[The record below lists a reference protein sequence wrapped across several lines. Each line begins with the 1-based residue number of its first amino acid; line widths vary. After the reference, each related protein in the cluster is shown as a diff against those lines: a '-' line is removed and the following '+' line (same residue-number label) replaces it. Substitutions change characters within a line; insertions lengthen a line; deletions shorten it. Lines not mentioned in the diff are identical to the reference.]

1 MTRYSYFFSVAF
13 VLLLMSQLFMAYRTA
28 RVESPNY
35 EIVKSFENF
44 EIRNYDAMVLA
55 QTQMNSNVYEESSS
69 MGFKTIANYIFGGNK
84 DNQKIA
90 MTSPV
95 IMEMG
100 ESSKMSFV
108 MPKEYS
114 FENLPE
120 PNSESVELIQIQPKT
135 YAVLEFTGFA
145 NDKKIRKHSK
155 RLLQFLKSERL
166 TPVGNMKYLGYNPP
180 WQVLGRKNEV
190 AVEVRYSPKL

>member
-1 MTRYSYFFSVAF
+1 MTRYSYFFSVVF

-28 RVESPNY
+28 RIESPKY
-35 EIVKSFENF
+35 KIVKSFENF

-55 QTQMNSNVYEESSS
+55 QTQMNSNAYEESSS

-84 DNQKIA
+84 ENQKIA

-108 MPKEYS
+108 MPKEHS

-120 PNSESVELIQIQPKT
+120 PNSKKVALVQIQPKT

-145 NDKKIRKHSK
+145 NDNKIQKHSK
-155 RLLQFLKSERL
+155 RLLQFLKSESL
-166 TPVGNMKYLGYNPP
+166 APLGSMKYLGYNPP
-180 WQVLGRKNEV
+180 WQVLGRKNEI
-190 AVEVRYSPKL
+190 AVEVRYSAKL

>member
-13 VLLLMSQLFMAYRTA
+13 VLLLMTQLFMAYRTS

-35 EIVKSFENF
+35 EVVKSFENF
-44 EIRNYDAMVLA
+44 EIRNYDAMILA
-55 QTQMNSNVYEESSS
+55 ETQMNSNVYEETSS

-100 ESSKMSFV
+100 ESPKMSFV
-108 MPKEYS
+108 MPKEHS
-114 FENLPE
+114 LENLPE
-120 PNSESVELIQIQPKT
+120 PNSERVELVQIQPKT

-145 NDKKIRKHSK
+145 NDKKVQTHSK
-155 RLLQFLKSERL
+155 RLLKFLKLERL

-190 AVEVRYSPKL
+190 AVEVRYSSKL

>member
-28 RVESPNY
+28 RIESPKY
-35 EIVKSFENF
+35 EIIKSFENF

-55 QTQMNSNVYEESSS
+55 QTKMNSNVYEESSS

-108 MPKEYS
+108 MPKEHS
-114 FENLPE
+114 FESLPE
-120 PNSESVELIQIQPKT
+120 PNSESVELIQMQPKT

-145 NDKKIRKHSK
+145 NDNKIQKHSK

-180 WQVLGRKNEV
+180 WQVLGRTNEV

>member
-1 MTRYSYFFSVAF
+1 
-13 VLLLMSQLFMAYRTA
+13 
-28 RVESPNY
+28 
-35 EIVKSFENF
+35 
-44 EIRNYDAMVLA
+44 
-55 QTQMNSNVYEESSS
+55 
-69 MGFKTIANYIFGGNK
+69 
-84 DNQKIA
+84 
-90 MTSPV
+90 
-95 IMEMG
+95 
-100 ESSKMSFV
+100 
-108 MPKEYS
+108 MPKEHS

-145 NDKKIRKHSK
+145 NDKKIQKHSK

>member
-13 VLLLMSQLFMAYRTA
+13 VLLLMSQLFMAYRTS
-28 RVESPNY
+28 RIESPNY
-35 EIVKSFENF
+35 EVVKSFENF

-55 QTQMNSNVYEESSS
+55 QTQMNSNVYEETSS

-84 DNQKIA
+84 ENQKIA

-108 MPKEYS
+108 MPKEHS

-145 NDKKIRKHSK
+145 NDKKIQTHSK

-166 TPVGNMKYLGYNPP
+166 TLVGNMKYLGYNPP

>member
-28 RVESPNY
+28 RVESPRY

-55 QTQMNSNVYEESSS
+55 QTQMNSSGYEESSS

-95 IMEMG
+95 IMETG
-100 ESSKMSFV
+100 ESAKMSFV
-108 MPKEYS
+108 MPREYS

-120 PNSESVELIQIQPKT
+120 PNSESVELIQMQPKT

-145 NDKKIRKHSK
+145 NDKKIEKHSK

-166 TPVGNMKYLGYNPP
+166 TRVGNMKFLGYNPP

>member
-145 NDKKIRKHSK
+145 NDKKIQKHSK